1 MGNDESMFSIIIIS
15 YRKFDFIYQAIDS
28 VLQQNY
34 TNIELIISDD
44 GSIDFPEHNIKKYI
58 DKHKK
63 NNINSV
69 IIHREKE
76 NCGTV
81 KHLNNV
87 KPYIN
92 GKYYMILAADDM
104 LYDSNVIDQFVL
116 GFGKAP
122 MNCYIQMSQTGMYD
136 YELKNLDYYYLIPN
150 VRKVL
155 EENNNN
161 LDLYNLIVYMPFLPT
176 NSTCFRRE
184 FIELYGD
191 FDEKY
196 KLIEDSP
203 MHLRISRQN
212 WLIHY
217 ENFVGVKHRDGG
229 ISHGSINGISKS
241 NYWFMCDLLMM
252 RNEEKKYYHLLK
264 PEVRSKVKCF
274 VKSERLRLEPQIWEY
289 EKKPKILNVIHHPV
303 YYSIGLL
310 QRIADKGLSLLKI
323 LTLVILFICF
333 NGPNINKFLNNNFS
347 LSDNFILHF
356 VIIPALVCY
365 VICFIGRG
373 LAKIECFPQDLAC

>member
-1 MGNDESMFSIIIIS
+1 MGNESMFSIIIIS

-28 VLQQNY
+28 VLLQNY
-34 TNIELIISDD
+34 NNIELIISDD
-44 GSIDFPEHNIKKYI
+44 GSVDFPEHNIKRYI
-58 DKHKK
+58 DKRKK
-63 NNINSV
+63 NNIKNV

-92 GKYYMILAADDM
+92 GKYYMILAADDI
-104 LYDSNVIDQFVL
+104 LYDSTVIEQFAL
-116 GFGKAP
+116 GFDKAP

-136 YELKNLDYYYLIPN
+136 YELNKLDYYYLIPN

-155 EENNNN
+155 EENNS
-161 LDLYNLIVYMPFLPT
+161 LDLYNLVAYMPFLPT

-184 FIELYGD
+184 FIELYGE

-203 MHLRISRQN
+203 MHLRISRQK

-241 NYWFMCDLLMM
+241 NYWFMCDLLRM
-252 RNEEKKYYHLLK
+252 RKEEKKYYHLLR

-289 EKKPKILNVIHHPV
+289 EKKPKILNVIHHPA
-303 YYSIGLL
+303 YYSIGIL
-310 QRIADKGLSLLKI
+310 QRIADKGLNLLKM
-323 LTLVILFICF
+323 LSLVIIIICF
-333 NGPNINKFLNNNFS
+333 NEPILNRFLNINLSLDNNMV
-347 LSDNFILHF
+347 LQFIILF
-356 VIIPALVCY
+356 TLLCY
-365 VICFIGRG
+365 VICYIGRG